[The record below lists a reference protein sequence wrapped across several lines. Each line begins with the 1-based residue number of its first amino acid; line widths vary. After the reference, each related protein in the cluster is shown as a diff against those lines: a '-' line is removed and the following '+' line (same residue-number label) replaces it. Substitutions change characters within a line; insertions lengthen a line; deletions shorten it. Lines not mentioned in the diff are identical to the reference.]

1 MVLILRKFKNVEGYV
16 LKKNRAGKNSWMR
29 DPNYI
34 NPRKKEALQQL
45 ESLKDDNLYSYDC
58 IISEYSDYDVLNKF
72 TEELVESLF
81 YDSNNGFPKVVD
93 GKNTLNKMKLTE
105 EHTGVN
111 TNWKQI
117 EWAGFYI
124 ESIFKELNNS
134 DNFQYPSPTIVNN
147 TIFDG
152 EYFEID
158 NNTSHILDIK
168 THDINSSGNIIMMN
182 DKKAVDKVLD
192 QNDSMFV
199 IIVNIDAQK
208 DEDGSFKKYS
218 DELKKSIGHKS
229 RSLPD
234 SKNKRKMKKS
244 FFTQD
249 IQILLINNDNKNE
262 ILDQTTQGRN
272 SNGEERPDKYNIVIN
287 NIEEYSTKIKLL

>member
-93 GKNTLNKMKLTE
+93 GKNTLNKMKLIE

-134 DNFQYPSPTIVNN
+134 NNFQYPSPTIVNN

-152 EYFEID
+152 EYFDID
-158 NNTSHILDIK
+158 NNI
-168 THDINSSGNIIMMN
+168 
-182 DKKAVDKVLD
+182 
-192 QNDSMFV
+192 
-199 IIVNIDAQK
+199 
-208 DEDGSFKKYS
+208 
-218 DELKKSIGHKS
+218 
-229 RSLPD
+229 
-234 SKNKRKMKKS
+234 
-244 FFTQD
+244 
-249 IQILLINNDNKNE
+249 
-262 ILDQTTQGRN
+262 
-272 SNGEERPDKYNIVIN
+272 
-287 NIEEYSTKIKLL
+287 